1 MMKEDMKKELQKKI
15 TKNLALGYSLFRTGN
30 FAVQGLMLP
39 FIDRLSTGKKREAP
53 VNYPE
58 HLKAAF
64 PKIHKLLD
72 KDSENISEGF
82 YPLEVLMPE
91 NPLSHSLRFPRII
104 KDAFQSAK
112 RRNDKSA
119 HVFDKE
125 AEEFT
130 AELPNYYTRNFHYQT
145 SGYLGEN
152 SAELYEHQVEILF
165 SGAANAMRRLLIPQL
180 KIHFQNSN
188 GEGLKFLEVAS
199 GTGAMTRFL
208 ALAFPKAQITC
219 VDLSS
224 FYLNKAQKRLQNFRR
239 IDYVQGQAE
248 KLNFT
253 EHSFDAVVSCF
264 LFHELPNEIRKQV
277 IIEGQR
283 VLKPLG
289 FYGLIDSLQEN
300 DDVDFQWALER
311 FPQDFHE
318 PFYKNYT
325 QNPMEIMFDELG
337 LKNIQTEIG
346 FLSKAVSGVK
356 A

>member
-1 MMKEDMKKELQKKI
+1 MDNEMKNELQKKI
-15 TKNLALGYSLFRTGN
+15 TQNLALGYSLLRTGN
-30 FAVQGLMLP
+30 FAVQGFVLP
-39 FIDRLSTGKKREAP
+39 IIDRLSTGKKRETP
-53 VNYPE
+53 VNYSE
-58 HLKAAF
+58 HLKVAL
-64 PKIHKLLD
+64 PKIQNLLA
-72 KDSENISEGF
+72 KDAQNISEGF
-82 YPLEVLMPE
+82 YPLEVLKPE
-91 NPLSHSLRFPRII
+91 NPLSHSLRIPQII

-130 AELPNYYTRNFHYQT
+130 ADLPNYYTRNFHYQT
-145 SGYLGEN
+145 SGYLGEK

-224 FYLNKAQKRLQNFRR
+224 FYLNKAQRRLQNFKR
-239 IDYVQGQAE
+239 IDYVQGSAE

-253 EHSFDAVVSCF
+253 EQSFDAVVSCF
-264 LFHELPNEIRKQV
+264 LFHELPTEVRKQV
-277 IIEGQR
+277 VMEGHR
-283 VLKPLG
+283 VLKSLG
-289 FYGLIDSLQEN
+289 FYGMIDSLQEN
-300 DDVDFQWALER
+300 DDADFQWALER

-325 QNPMEIMFDELG
+325 QNPMEKLIEDSG
-337 LKNIQTEIG
+337 LKNVQTEIG
-346 FLSKAVSGVK
+346 FLSKAVSAVK
-356 A
+356 V